1 MNNENSFG
9 SHKITVDDRRHSV
22 LTGIDDVIS
31 FDDISISVHSAL
43 GDMIIEGEELKIE
56 NFSAEKGILTI
67 IGKINGLYYTEQ
79 MNRKRH
85 SKKRASAQ

>member
-1 MNNENSFG
+1 MNNGNNFE
-9 SHKITVDDRRHSV
+9 SHKISIDDRRHSV

-31 FDDISISVHSAL
+31 FNDISITVHSAL

-67 IGKINGLYYTEQ
+67 VGKVNGLYYTEQ
-79 MNRKRH
+79 GNKRRL
-85 SKKRASAQ
+85 SKKRNSAQ